1 MDIVLLIGGLV
12 IILVGASYMTDGA
25 AAIAKRMGLRDF
37 IIGLTVVSMMT
48 SAPELT
54 VTIMSAIQGSPS
66 MAIGNIVGSN
76 IFNILVI
83 VGICAMIRPIAV
95 DRGMLA
101 NDIPLVVLSSVA
113 LMVMGSGPLLD
124 NTSMTLTR
132 SDGIILILFFVVFLR
147 YTIASAKRG
156 DDAADKP
163 QVKLLPL
170 WRSIAYLALGLAGLV
185 WGGRWFVDGATSVA
199 RSLGWSEGLIGLT
212 ILAAGTSVPE
222 LATSVVAAVRGYSG
236 ICVGNV
242 IGSCIFN
249 VFFVLG
255 SAATIIP
262 MPFGN
267 ITMFDLIVLTA
278 SSALFWIVG
287 YKFGNRVI
295 RRWEGGLMFLCYVAY
310 IVYLYSQLSA

>member
-1 MDIVLLIGGLV
+1 MDIVLLIGGLAA
-12 IILVGASYMTDGA
+12 ILIGASYMTDGA
-25 AAIAKRMGLRDF
+25 AAFAKRMGLSDF
-37 IIGLTVVSMMT
+37 IIGLTIVSMMT

-83 VGICAMIRPIAV
+83 VGICAMIRPIVV

-101 NDIPLVVLSSVA
+101 NDIPLVVLSSVV
-113 LMVMGSGPLLD
+113 LMVMGSGPFLD
-124 NTSMTLTR
+124 NTSMILTR
-132 SDGIILILFFVVFLR
+132 SNGIILILFFVVFLR
-147 YTIASAKRG
+147 YTLASAKRG

-163 QVKLLPL
+163 QVKQLPI
-170 WRSIAYLALGLAGLV
+170 WRSIIYLVFGLAGLV
-185 WGGRWFVDGATSVA
+185 LGGRWFVEGATAVA

-249 VFFVLG
+249 IFFVLG
-255 SAATIIP
+255 TASAIIP

-267 ITMFDLIVLTA
+267 ITMFDLVVLTA
-278 SSALFWIVG
+278 SSLLFWIVG
-287 YKFGNRVI
+287 YKFGNRVVK
-295 RRWEGGLMFLCYVAY
+295 RWEGGLMFLCYVAY
-310 IVYLYSQLSA
+310 IIYLYSQLSA

>member
-1 MDIVLLIGGLV
+1 MDIVLLVGGLAV
-12 IILVGASYMTDGA
+12 ILVGASYMTDGA
-25 AAIAKRMGLRDF
+25 AAVAKRMGLSDF
-37 IIGLTVVSMMT
+37 IIGLTIVSMMT

-83 VGICAMIRPIAV
+83 VGICAMIRPIVV

-101 NDIPLVVLSSVA
+101 NDIPLVVLSSVV
-113 LMVMGSGPLLD
+113 LMVMGSGPFLD

-147 YTIASAKRG
+147 YTLASAKRG
-156 DDAADKP
+156 EDAADKP
-163 QVKLLPL
+163 QVKLLPV
-170 WRSIAYLALGLAGLV
+170 WRSIIYLVLGLAGLV
-185 WGGRWFVDGATSVA
+185 FGGRWFVDGATSVA

-249 VFFVLG
+249 IFFVLG

-267 ITMFDLIVLTA
+267 ITMFDLVVLTA
-278 SSALFWIVG
+278 SSVLFWIVG
-287 YKFGNRVI
+287 YKFGSRVI
-295 RRWEGGLMFLCYVAY
+295 RQWEGGLMFVCYIAY

>member
-1 MDIVLLIGGLV
+1 MDIVLLVGGLAV
-12 IILVGASYMTDGA
+12 ILVGASYMTDGA
-25 AAIAKRMGLRDF
+25 AAVAKRMGLSDF
-37 IIGLTVVSMMT
+37 IIGLTIVSMMT

-83 VGICAMIRPIAV
+83 VGICAMIRPIVV

-101 NDIPLVVLSSVA
+101 NDIPLVVLSSVV
-113 LMVMGSGPLLD
+113 LMVMGSGPFLD

-132 SDGIILILFFVVFLR
+132 SDGIILILFFIVFLR
-147 YTIASAKRG
+147 YTLASAKRG
-156 DDAADKP
+156 EDAADKP
-163 QVKLLPL
+163 QIKLLPV
-170 WRSIAYLALGLAGLV
+170 WRSIIYLVLGLAGLV
-185 WGGRWFVDGATSVA
+185 FGGRWFVDGATSVA

-249 VFFVLG
+249 IFFVLG

-267 ITMFDLIVLTA
+267 ITMFDLVVLTA
-278 SSALFWIVG
+278 SSVLFWIVG
-287 YKFGNRVI
+287 YKFGSRVI
-295 RRWEGGLMFLCYVAY
+295 RQWEGGLMFVCYIAY